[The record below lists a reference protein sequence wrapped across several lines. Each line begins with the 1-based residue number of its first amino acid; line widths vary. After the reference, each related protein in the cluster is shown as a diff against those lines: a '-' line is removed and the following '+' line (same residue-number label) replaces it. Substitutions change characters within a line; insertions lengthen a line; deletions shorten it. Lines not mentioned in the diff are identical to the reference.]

1 VSHGVKPSNAKHATG
16 AKSMPLITVSAGT
29 PALEAGTYPATL
41 VGIAPKTL
49 VTKFSKNGEEQD
61 FLEWTWLVEGSDKDI
76 EINSLTTLM
85 TGPKSRIFEYLLALV
100 GPEKARVGAG
110 FDENDLVGKKV
121 LVTTI
126 VDDNGFAKIE
136 RIVAAPK
143 GRQAAAQAAPK
154 ERAPQPPATE
164 DDDLPF

>member
-1 VSHGVKPSNAKHATG
+1 
-16 AKSMPLITVSAGT
+16 MPLITVSAGT
-29 PALEAGTYPATL
+29 PALDPGTYPATL
-41 VGIAPKTL
+41 VGIAPKRL

-61 FLEWTWLVEGSDKDI
+61 FLEWSWLVEGPEKDI

-100 GPEKARVGAG
+100 GPEKAAVGAG
-110 FDENDLVGKKV
+110 FEEDDLVGKKV

-126 VDDNGFAKIE
+126 VDDGGFAKIE
-136 RIVAAPK
+136 RIVAAPR
-143 GRQAAAQAAPK
+143 GRATPAAAPAT
-154 ERAPQPPATE
+154 RAPQPPAVA